1 MNALIVTEGREG
13 SALPTTVKRDLHQVE
28 IMISVCFGVLGEVCF
43 GVGVVMHWGVGVVTY
58 CGGHVVEGGLQQVKI
73 LVDIGVH

>member
-1 MNALIVTEGREG
+1 MPIVTEGREG

-28 IMISVCFGVLGEVCF
+28 ILISVCFGVLGEVCF
-43 GVGVVMHWGVGVVTY
+43 GVGVGMYCGVLTY
-58 CGGHVVEGGLQQVKI
+58 CGRHVVEGGLQQVKI

>member
-1 MNALIVTEGREG
+1 MPIVTEGREG
-13 SALPTTVKRDLHQVE
+13 SVLSTMLREVSIRLRSW
-28 IMISVCFGVLGEVCF
+28 SVSVLGEVCF